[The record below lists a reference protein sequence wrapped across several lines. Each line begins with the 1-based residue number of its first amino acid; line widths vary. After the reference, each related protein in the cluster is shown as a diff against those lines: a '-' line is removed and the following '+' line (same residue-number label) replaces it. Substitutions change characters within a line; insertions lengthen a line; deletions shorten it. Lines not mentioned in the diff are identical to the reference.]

1 MTAKNSIARTQ
12 NRRVLITTPFPT
24 PDEVAEELGIPPKRV
39 AELRQMIA
47 EIRAEIRA
55 EDERRAHRHVP
66 TKRSVKPAK
75 KK

>member
-1 MTAKNSIARTQ
+1 MTAKNSLAQ

-24 PDEVAEELGIPPKRV
+24 PDEVAAELGIPPKRV

-47 EIRAEIRA
+47 EIRAEDASRA
-55 EDERRAHRHVP
+55 RGRSPA
-66 TKRSVKPAK
+66 KRQPAKPAK

>member
-24 PDEVAEELGIPPKRV
+24 PEEVAAAVGLSPERH
-39 AELRQMIA
+39 AELKQMIA
-47 EIRAEIRA
+47 EIRAES
-55 EDERRAHRHVP
+55 ERRAARRRTSAKP
-66 TKRSVKPAK
+66 RAAKPAK

>member
-24 PDEVAEELGIPPKRV
+24 PDEVAAELGIPPKRV
-39 AELRQMIA
+39 AEIRQMI
-47 EIRAEIRA
+47 AEIRA
-55 EDERRAHRHVP
+55 EDERRARRLSPV
-66 TKRSVKPAK
+66 KQRAAKPAK